1 MPAAEIITAAE
12 RFRLTATPAQ
22 NTALALDREHV
33 EGIAS
38 AFQLLMD
45 RIEAARPHLCSD
57 QARRMARDLETM
69 LADVRHDA
77 SLTYVMSLCNG
88 KD

>member
-1 MPAAEIITAAE
+1 MPIHSTAAE

-45 RIEAARPHLCSD
+45 RVTAARPHLCSE
-57 QARRMARDLETM
+57 QAQRMARELETL

-77 SLTYVMSLCNG
+77 ALTYVMNLCNG
-88 KD
+88 EG